1 MSIANSKQP
10 ELDFEL
16 AASALVERIGD
27 PDPVVRAQVLHA
39 LGKIGPRA
47 ADDPPPAVV
56 AALEDTD
63 PSVRKQVVNTL
74 GSYVRGLHRLVPAL
88 FHFVEGDGPAVR
100 ANYLEVLAHLRPH
113 ADPPQP
119 ASFELEDV
127 PTLIVALGSRDQAV
141 RCVAA
146 SDLGEFGPAA
156 ISAVPAL
163 IEILRVSLHSPV
175 EAGTPA
181 WPAWV
186 PPDVAEVAA
195 RALGRVAPAAP
206 SMEAIS
212 ALREA
217 LRSSCA
223 APREAAA
230 LALGE
235 FGATVAVAL
244 PDLIKALRETIATE
258 EPYSDSAM
266 NLVPSQVPSLTG
278 YRIAEAIARIGADT
292 DSSEAAAVLAEALS
306 AKSERTREGAINS
319 LQSLAPRSASARAR
333 LTEALRHS
341 DREVRAAAESILTK
355 LKPANDR

>member
-47 ADDPPPAVV
+47 ADNPPPAVV

-195 RALGRVAPAAP
+195 RVGPGRAG
-206 SMEAIS
+206 SAINGSDLSIEGS
-212 ALREA
+212 A
-217 LRSSCA
+217 RSSCA

-230 LALGE
+230 LALGK
-235 FGATVAVAL
+235 FGRDGRRGPT
-244 PDLIKALRETIATE
+244 
-258 EPYSDSAM
+258 
-266 NLVPSQVPSLTG
+266 
-278 YRIAEAIARIGADT
+278 
-292 DSSEAAAVLAEALS
+292 
-306 AKSERTREGAINS
+306 
-319 LQSLAPRSASARAR
+319 
-333 LTEALRHS
+333 
-341 DREVRAAAESILTK
+341 
-355 LKPANDR
+355 